1 MDILQSW
8 GRDFELILG
17 QIVSMR
23 EKLHGNTNLVASCY
37 IEKKHD
43 SFPVDLRRLKTF
55 LLKPCRNICITGKR
69 QILISFQDLRSFSS

>member
-43 SFPVDLRRLKTF
+43 SFPVDVCSLKNF
-55 LLKPCRNICITGKR
+55 
-69 QILISFQDLRSFSS
+69 FA